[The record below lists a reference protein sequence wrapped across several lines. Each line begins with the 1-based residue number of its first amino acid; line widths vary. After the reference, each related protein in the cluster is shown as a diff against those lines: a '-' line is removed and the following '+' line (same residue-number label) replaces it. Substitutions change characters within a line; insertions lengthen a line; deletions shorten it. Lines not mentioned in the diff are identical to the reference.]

1 VASFTGELSR
11 VTPDREVVALH
22 PTEPIASYPF
32 EVHHRIRRDE
42 RGDYARTARALSRCA
57 DVASVQF
64 ERSIWG
70 GEHGAYALDFA
81 EALPIPYALTLHG
94 VRPRPDALERS
105 IVVRLVDGAGATLAL
120 SPSAAAALVTA
131 YGIAPGRIAVVPH
144 GVPDL
149 PVMDATSGKAA
160 VGLADRAVILG
171 IGLLAPGKGFERV
184 IEVLPAIRAIHANVM
199 FAIVGTT
206 HPDVHRRHGELYR
219 RDLVA
224 RAARLGVTESVRLV
238 DDFVG
243 RVDLTRWLQAADV
256 VVTPYDDLHA
266 TDSGVVAYAMGAG
279 RPIVSS
285 RFPYA
290 VDELARGR
298 GALVSQST
306 AALEA
311 ALVRLLPDSGER
323 AAMGQLAHQHSRSWA
338 WTRVGREYERHLT
351 AMLAGPHRDLD
362 ARAYR
367 LANG

>member
-22 PTEPIASYPF
+22 PNEPISPYPF

-42 RGDYARTARALSRCA
+42 RADYARTAKTLSRCA

-70 GEHGAYALDFA
+70 GEHGAYALDFV
-81 EALPIPYALTLHG
+81 EALPVPYAVTLHG
-94 VRPRPDALERS
+94 VRHRPDALERS
-105 IVVRLVDGAGATLAL
+105 IVFRLVDGAGAALAL
-120 SPSAAAALVTA
+120 SSTAAATLVGA

-149 PVMDATSGKAA
+149 PIMDAASGKAA
-160 VGLADRAVILG
+160 VGLAGRAVILG

-184 IEVLPAIRAIHANVM
+184 IEVLPAIRAIHANVT

-206 HPDVHRRHGELYR
+206 HPDVHQRDGELYR
-219 RDLVA
+219 RDLA
-224 RAARLGVTESVRLV
+224 ALAARLGVAEAVRFV

-256 VVTPYDDLHA
+256 VVTLYDDLHA
-266 TDSGVVAYAMGAG
+266 TDSGIVAYAMGAG
-279 RPIVSS
+279 RPVISS

-290 VDELARGR
+290 VDELAYGR
-298 GALVSQST
+298 GALVSRST
-306 AALEA
+306 GAVEA
-311 ALVRLLPDSGER
+311 ALLRWLPDSGER
-323 AAMGQLAHQHSRSWA
+323 AAMGQRAHQHSRDRA
-338 WTRVGREYERHLT
+338 WTLVGSEYERRLA
-351 AMLAGPHRDLD
+351 AMLGGPRSKT
-362 ARAYR
+362 AAPAYE